1 MNKWGEGVVQF
12 SGAVFWR
19 RTGVFKYMNIGIKK
33 YNALFARK
41 SGSAFT
47 LIEVLLVI
55 VILMMLAAVLVVYVL
70 PQQKAAEKNTTR
82 LFLQQVQNGLD
93 TYRLNIGHYPTED
106 EGGLTALMLKPTFE
120 NERLGEKWQGPYL
133 KPGTRFEDAWGNG
146 LVYEPADTTS
156 LSLEDESTSLNL
168 PFKLYSLGEDGQPET
183 DDDIVLVNENA
194 AEDLET
200 GSGTTG
206 TP

>member
-1 MNKWGEGVVQF
+1 VERKASNSQELFFGEEQEF
-12 SGAVFWR
+12 LN
-19 RTGVFKYMNIGIKK
+19 YMNIGIKK
-33 YNALFARK
+33 YNALFARR
-41 SGSAFT
+41 GNSAFT

-156 LSLEDESTSLNL
+156 LSLEDESTTLSL
-168 PFKLYSLGEDGQPET
+168 PYKLYSLGEDGQPET
-183 DDDIVLVNENA
+183 DDDIILVDENA
-194 AEDLET
+194 AEDMEL